1 MIRIAIVEDNR
12 YLLDTLR
19 TELGHFAEI
28 EVVFASTNG
37 VECLAE
43 MDKRKSEAL
52 PEVILMD
59 ISMPKMDGIETT
71 SRIRILY
78 PFVQVLMLTVL
89 DNEEKIFEAIQA
101 GAKGYLL
108 KEEKNKSIVAAIQEI
123 KNGGTIL
130 TPSVARKALD
140 FMQKNFLLA
149 NLNQA
154 EIRQESAQTL
164 TLKETE
170 IMIFLSQGL
179 SYQHI
184 ANETN
189 ISVNTLK
196 KHIYNIYEKLEV
208 HNKVQAIN
216 KFRQI

>member
-1 MIRIAIVEDNR
+1 MTKIAIVEDNR

-19 TELGHFAEI
+19 TELGHFSEI
-28 EVVFASTNG
+28 EVVFASRNG

-43 MDKRKSEAL
+43 MESRKSEAL

-59 ISMPKMDGIETT
+59 ISMPKMNGLETT
-71 SRIRILY
+71 ARIKMLY

-89 DNEEKIFEAIQA
+89 DNEDKIFEAIRA

-108 KEEKNKSIVAAIQEI
+108 KDEKNEAILKAIEEI

-140 FMQKNFLLA
+140 FLQKNFLLA
-149 NLNQA
+149 NLSKTENTQA
-154 EIRQESAQTL
+154 TAHAL
-164 TLKETE
+164 TLRETE
-170 IMIFLSQGL
+170 IMTLLSQGL

-196 KHIYNIYEKLEV
+196 KHIYNIYDKLEV
-208 HNKVQAIN
+208 HNKIQAIN
-216 KFRQI
+216 KFKQV